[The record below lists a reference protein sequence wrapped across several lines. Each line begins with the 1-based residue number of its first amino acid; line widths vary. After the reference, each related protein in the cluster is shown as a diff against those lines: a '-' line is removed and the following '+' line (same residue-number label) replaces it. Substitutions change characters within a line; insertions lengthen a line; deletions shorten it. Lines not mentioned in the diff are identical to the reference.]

1 MSLSLM
7 YATCFGLSIVGAL
20 LPWVNCEVLLLSL
33 SAFAHTSFQLMILV
47 LLASAGQLVGKCVLY
62 WAGRG
67 MIPVSSR
74 RIEKALNSWKDRF
87 AKSAS
92 KSMWLVFIS
101 AVTGIPP
108 FYAIT
113 FLAGAFRLKFS
124 SFISV
129 AAAGRLL
136 HFGIL
141 AMVPQLF
148 TRFH

>member
-7 YATCFGLSIVGAL
+7 YATCFGLAIVSAL
-20 LPWVNCEVLLLSL
+20 LPWVNSEVLLLSL
-33 SAFAHTSFQLMILV
+33 SAFAHSPFQLMILV
-47 LLASAGQLVGKCVLY
+47 LLASAGQLIGKCILY

-67 MIPVSSR
+67 VIPFSSG

-87 AKSAS
+87 AGSAS
-92 KSMWLVFIS
+92 KSMWLVFVS

-124 SFISV
+124 SFIAI

-148 TRFH
+148 ARLY

>member
-1 MSLSLM
+1 MSLPLM
-7 YATCFGLSIVGAL
+7 YATCFGLSIVSAL
-20 LPWVNCEVLLLSL
+20 LPWVNSEVLLLSL
-33 SAFAHTSFQLMILV
+33 SAFAHSSFQLMILV
-47 LLASAGQLVGKCVLY
+47 LLASAGQLLGKCILY

-67 MIPVSSR
+67 VIPVSSG
-74 RIEKALNSWKDRF
+74 RIDKALNSWKDRF
-87 AKSAS
+87 ARSGS

-108 FYAIT
+108 FYVIT

-124 SFISV
+124 SFIAV

-148 TRFH
+148 TRLY

>member
-7 YATCFGLSIVGAL
+7 YATCFGLAIVSAL
-20 LPWVNCEVLLLSL
+20 LPWVNSEVLLLSL
-33 SAFAHTSFQLMILV
+33 SAFAHSPFQLMILV
-47 LLASAGQLVGKCVLY
+47 LLASAGQLIGKCILY

-67 MIPVSSR
+67 VIPFSSG
-74 RIEKALNSWKDRF
+74 RIEKTLNSWKDRF
-87 AKSAS
+87 AGSAS
-92 KSMWLVFIS
+92 KSMWLVFVS

-148 TRFH
+148 ARLY

>member
-1 MSLSLM
+1 MSLPLM
-7 YATCFGLSIVGAL
+7 YATCFGLSIVSAL
-20 LPWVNCEVLLLSL
+20 LPWVNSEVLLLSL
-33 SAFAHTSFQLMILV
+33 SAFAHSSFQLMILV
-47 LLASAGQLVGKCVLY
+47 LLASAGQLLGKCILY

-67 MIPVSSR
+67 VIPVSSG
-74 RIEKALNSWKDRF
+74 RIDKAFNSWKDRF
-87 AKSAS
+87 ARSGS

-108 FYAIT
+108 FYVIT

-124 SFISV
+124 SFIAV

-148 TRFH
+148 TRLY

>member
-7 YATCFGLSIVGAL
+7 YATCFGLSIVSAL
-20 LPWVNCEVLLLSL
+20 LPWVNSEVLLLSL
-33 SAFAHTSFQLMILV
+33 SAFAHSSFQLMILV
-47 LLASAGQLVGKCVLY
+47 LLASAGQLMGKCILY

-67 MIPVSSR
+67 VIPISSG
-74 RIEKALNSWKDRF
+74 RIDKALNSWKDRF
-87 AKSAS
+87 AGSAS
-92 KSMWLVFIS
+92 KSMWLVFVS

-108 FYAIT
+108 FYVIT
-113 FLAGAFRLKFS
+113 LLAGAFRLKFS
-124 SFISV
+124 SFIAV

-148 TRFH
+148 TRFY